1 MMKTKV
7 YTQRAVNRLVVT
19 AIVVFGL
26 FVNATLCL
34 LLPEYVTHYTLL
46 VPIYYLLL
54 AISLLW
60 ASSRLGAGHVGAV
73 RALYL
78 MMMLSAAQLLV
89 STGIVVLYVFLV
101 GVQQKAFVG
110 IFGLHYLWFLG
121 WKMFVLRQME
131 QQNRLRQPENKVKK
145 DEDETDQP

>member
-1 MMKTKV
+1 MKAKV

-19 AIVVFGL
+19 AVVVFGL
-26 FVNATLCL
+26 LVNAVLCL
-34 LLPEYVTHYTLL
+34 LFPEYATHYTLL
-46 VPIYYLLL
+46 IPCYYLIL

-60 ASSRLGAGHVGAV
+60 ALSRLDAGRVGSV

-89 STGIVVLYVFLV
+89 SAGVVVLYAFFV
-101 GVQQKAFVG
+101 GERQKAFTG

-121 WKMFVLRQME
+121 WKVFVLRYME
-131 QQNRLRQPENKVKK
+131 QQNRLPQPENKVKK
-145 DEDETDQP
+145 EEDETNQP